1 MTKVY
6 QVFSEIGD
14 EIFYRLFAS
23 AEEAEKKFDEEFEKL
38 KQIISPLGLHEQIPM
53 DFDDM
58 GGIKGYTDSKFENQV
73 KLTWIKVY

>member
-14 EIFYRLFAS
+14 EIFYRVFAS

-38 KQIISPLGLHEQIPM
+38 KQIISPLDLHEQIPNLK
-53 DFDDM
+53 
-58 GGIKGYTDSKFENQV
+58 IR
-73 KLTWIKVY
+73 